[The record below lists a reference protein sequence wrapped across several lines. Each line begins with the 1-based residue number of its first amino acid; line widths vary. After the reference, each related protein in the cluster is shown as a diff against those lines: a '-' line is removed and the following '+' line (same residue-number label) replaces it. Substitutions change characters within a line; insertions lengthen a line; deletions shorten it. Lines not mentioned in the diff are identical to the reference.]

1 MAPRPVTQTHLALRC
16 PYVLVTNQLAEPW
29 RDPQSC
35 CLSPGSML
43 RAAAE
48 AGHPGHTGA
57 KLGFPDSCQT
67 GGQGMLSI
75 TSHCLFCVLQEMAN
89 SVYLVM
95 EVSPGG
101 QL

>member
-1 MAPRPVTQTHLALRC
+1 
-16 PYVLVTNQLAEPW
+16 
-29 RDPQSC
+29 
-35 CLSPGSML
+35 ML
-43 RAAAE
+43 RTAAE

-67 GGQGMLSI
+67 GGQGVLPT

-101 QL
+101 RL